1 MSHSLLSQSECRH
14 YCISTVHDDII
25 VAMTMMSSCTLAVYV
40 LGECVV
46 SSEYYII
53 GDGVYAFPVAYGS
66 VITASRDMASHCL
79 CLQTVKSKY
88 SVGLFTV
95 RGYDMYLA
103 CVASSV
109 SQWLP
114 MAFCL

>member
-1 MSHSLLSQSECRH
+1 M
-14 YCISTVHDDII
+14 I
-25 VAMTMMSSCTLAVYV
+25 VAMTMMPSCTLAVYV

-53 GDGVYAFPVAYGS
+53 GDGVCAFPLCLCVAFYGS

-95 RGYDMYLA
+95 QELQHVP
-103 CVASSV
+103 CLSS
-109 SQWLP
+109 L
-114 MAFCL
+114 